1 MRHFFAQIVYSMML
15 SESVVLGKYSRYH
28 SSCAWILCVCRNME
42 NNQSFSGVL
51 FTTNGIQ
58 RYIIRDYH
66 NQYHFIIH
74 TQYRVL

>member
-1 MRHFFAQIVYSMML
+1 MPNLFAQIVYSMMI
-15 SESVVLGKYSRYH
+15 SESVLLGKYSRYH
-28 SSCAWILCVCRNME
+28 SSCGWILCVCRNME

-74 TQYRVL
+74 IQYRVL